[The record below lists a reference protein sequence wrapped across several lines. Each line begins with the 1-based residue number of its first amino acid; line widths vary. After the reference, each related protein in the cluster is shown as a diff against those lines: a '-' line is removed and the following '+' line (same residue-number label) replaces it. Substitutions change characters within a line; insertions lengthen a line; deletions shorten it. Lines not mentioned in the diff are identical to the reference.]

1 MCIVGELNMSSL
13 ETLSEAMI
21 SYRPNGYV
29 IVTPEAMQAIA
40 VALGCFPDTEA
51 EVQSCLFI
59 QSERAR
65 IQRQETGDC

>member
-1 MCIVGELNMSSL
+1 MSSL

-40 VALGCFPDTEA
+40 VALA
-51 EVQSCLFI
+51 FI
-59 QSERAR
+59 LVEGKLLLLKTLC
-65 IQRQETGDC
+65 IEDPGLG